1 MRLKPIFS
9 IVLMLMSC
17 FTFSQEKL
25 LALTISPELKKN
37 SNAVVRSNVTIIDI
51 EAIDKIIVKHHRIV
65 TVFNKLGE
73 SKVDGVVYYDN
84 AVTVKKLEA
93 KVFNALGQE
102 IKKFKKKDFKD
113 VSVADGFSIF
123 SDNRAKYFDYTPI
136 NYPYT
141 VEFIVETVRTN
152 TAFIPK
158 WLPIEGYYVST
169 EFSSFKVNNNSGS
182 ELTKKA
188 LNFEGYDTIE
198 ELSDFNYTVKNLPA
212 VVAETY
218 SPSFTTFAPFL
229 KLALKEFSMEGVKG
243 SNTSWQNFGQW
254 MNDKLIKGTETL
266 PEPVKQEIKTLTK
279 DATSSIDKARIV
291 YKYMQD
297 KSRYVSIQVG
307 IGGWKPMLA
316 RDVDRLGYAD
326 CKGLSN
332 YTKALLEVVGIE
344 SYYTVVWSGSNIT
357 NIDENFSSLEGNH
370 VILTIP
376 NKDDYIWLECTSQD
390 APFGYNAN
398 FTDDRDVLIIT
409 PNGGKIVHTKVY
421 KTLNNTQVTKADV
434 VIDALGNMNANV
446 NVVYKGSQYDNHTHI
461 ESKDLKDQ
469 KLFYK
474 NHFDNI
480 NNLNIASFK
489 INNNKEAIIFTE
501 NLELE
506 ATKYASKA
514 GERLLLVPNLFNKKT
529 TSPPRYKNRTLPFE
543 IDRGFADRD
552 EYNITIPDGFSFESL
567 KEPVSI
573 SNKFGTY
580 KISIIKK
587 DRKTILYKRELIINK
602 GKYLKEEYITYRA
615 FCLDIV
621 KHDKSRIAIKKN
633 KLTHE
638 N

>member
-1 MRLKPIFS
+1 MRLKSIFS
-9 IVLMLMSC
+9 IILVLMSC
-17 FTFSQEKL
+17 LLFSQEKFI
-25 LALTISPELKKN
+25 ALTISPELKKN
-37 SNAVVRSNVTIIDI
+37 SNAVVRSDETIIDI
-51 EAIDKIIVKHHRIV
+51 ESIDKIVVRKHRIV
-65 TVFNKLGE
+65 TVFNKSGE
-73 SKVDGVVYYDN
+73 SKVNGLVYYDN

-141 VEFIVETVRTN
+141 VEFLVETVRTN

-158 WLPIEGYYVST
+158 WFPIEDYYVST
-169 EFSSFKVNNNSGS
+169 EFSSFKVNNNSGA
-182 ELTKKA
+182 ELTKKT

-198 ELSDFNYTVKNLPA
+198 ELSEFNYTVKNLPA
-212 VVAETY
+212 LVAETY

-243 SNTSWQNFGQW
+243 TNTSWQNFGQW

-266 PEPVKQEIKTLTK
+266 PESVKQEITALTK
-279 DATSSIDKARIV
+279 DAALPMDKAKIV

-316 RDVDRLGYAD
+316 SDVDRLGYGD
-326 CKGLSN
+326 CKGLTN
-332 YTKALLEVVGIE
+332 YTKALLETVGVA
-344 SYYTVVWSGSNIT
+344 SFYTVVYGGRNVRSL
-357 NIDENFSSLEGNH
+357 DANFSSLEGNH

-376 NKDDYIWLECTSQD
+376 YKDDYVWLECTSQVS
-390 APFGYNAN
+390 PFGYNAN

-409 PNGGKIVHTKVY
+409 PDGGKIVHTKVY

-434 VIDALGNMNANV
+434 VIDASGNMEANV
-446 NVVYKGSQYDNHTHI
+446 NVIYKGSQYDNHTHI

-469 KLFYK
+469 ELFYK
-474 NHFDNI
+474 NHYDNI

-501 NLELE
+501 DLELE

-514 GERLLLVPNLFNKKT
+514 GERLLLIPNLFNKKT

-543 IDRGFADRD
+543 IDRGYADRD
-552 EYNITIPDGFSFESL
+552 EYSITIPVDFSFESL

-580 KISIIKK
+580 KVSITKK
-587 DRKTILYKRELIINK
+587 DSKTILYKRQLIINK
-602 GKYLKEEYITYRA
+602 GKYLKEDYNTYRT

-621 KHDKSRIAIKKN
+621 KHDKSRIAIKKT
-633 KLTHE
+633 K
-638 N
+638 